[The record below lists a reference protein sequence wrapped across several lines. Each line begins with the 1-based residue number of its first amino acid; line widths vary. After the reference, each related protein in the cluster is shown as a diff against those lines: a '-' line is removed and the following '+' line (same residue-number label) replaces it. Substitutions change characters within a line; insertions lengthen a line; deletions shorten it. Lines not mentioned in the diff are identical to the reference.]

1 MSDITI
7 INDTQQ
13 SQLVTNGLAVN
24 GELYLKAEGSTDEGS
39 VVVYDSGSWRTF
51 ANEATVGFPN
61 GYSAS
66 FDGTNDYVSISSSSY
81 SISGNKSFSTWV
93 KPTSGSYHYLWGY
106 GTNLYALYLDS
117 SAVSIRMWPSGQ
129 GGGSGRTYQRMVSPV
144 TFTNGSWYN
153 IIVTGDGTDLKLYVN
168 GQAAAS
174 TYTDNDDWYFQTALR
189 AGSSGSSFAGLV
201 DEFAFFS
208 STLSSS
214 DVSSIYGSGV
224 PSSLSS
230 YNPHLWWRMGDDNS
244 GSGTTITD
252 QGSGGNHGTLTNGA
266 SFSTDVPS

>member
-1 MSDITI
+1 
-7 INDTQQ
+7 
-13 SQLVTNGLAVN
+13 
-24 GELYLKAEGSTDEGS
+24 
-39 VVVYDSGSWRTF
+39 
-51 ANEATVGFPN
+51 
-61 GYSAS
+61 
-66 FDGTNDYVSISSSSY
+66 
-81 SISGNKSFSTWV
+81 
-93 KPTSGSYHYLWGY
+93 
-106 GTNLYALYLDS
+106 
-117 SAVSIRMWPSGQ
+117 MWPSGQ

-153 IIVTGDGTDLKLYVN
+153 IIITGDGTDLKLYVN

>member
-24 GELYLKAEGSTDEGS
+24 GELYLKAAGSTDEGS
-39 VVVYDSGSWRTF
+39 VVVYDNGSWRTF

-66 FDGTNDYVSISSSSY
+66 FDGTNDYITISASSY
-81 SISGNKSFSTWV
+81 TISGNKSFSTWI
-93 KPTSGSYHYLWGY
+93 KPTSGTYHYLWGY
-106 GTNLYALYLDS
+106 GSNLYAMYVTGSTLHLRAWNS
-117 SAVSIRMWPSGQ
+117 SNTRVYNSIS
-129 GGGSGRTYQRMVSPV
+129 SPV
-144 TFTNGSWYN
+144 TFSNGSWYN
-153 IIVTGDGTDLKLYVN
+153 LVLTGDGTTTSLYVN
-168 GQAAAS
+168 GQAGG
-174 TYTDNDDWYFQTALR
+174 TITDAGEWRVEAFFR

-201 DEFAFFS
+201 DETAFFS